1 MDYILRN
8 KNTWQLY
15 HTSGNIY
22 QLLIQTF
29 SSSLNM
35 YFPINSMII
44 IFQLIMLFLPSIVHI
59 LNFYFDFINQS
70 WLLNSKWRPRQILL
84 NRYRKWLYWR
94 KIQIRKLW
102 PTNNQMLE
110 NTNKATR
117 SMTKQHPKINW
128 YLLSNLRCF
137 LAPKNHRRFFFDTYF
152 FNICANYGASSCAT
166 PDEIDIIP
174 DTYKHLTRIAI
185 NGITEGHKICRLH
198 IS

>member
-128 YLLSNLRCF
+128 YLLSNLSCF
-137 LAPKNHRRFFFDTYF
+137 LAPNNHRKFFW
-152 FNICANYGASSCAT
+152 
-166 PDEIDIIP
+166 
-174 DTYKHLTRIAI
+174 
-185 NGITEGHKICRLH
+185 H
-198 IS
+198 ILFQYLC